1 MRAGCVIALAW
12 LLAAPAAAAEQEFPY
27 SAYVAIGEC
36 AVRSGPGRNYYAT
49 EKLPLGETVEVYRH
63 EDGWCAIRPPA
74 ASFSWVRADDLRIGR
89 DGIGIV
95 LAEGAPSRVGTNESE
110 LRDVIQ
116 VRLERGEEVEV
127 LDAVQVSNDNGVEFY
142 CKIAPPSGEFRWIH
156 RDDISR
162 EKPTAESARRRP
174 AADAEEMEAT
184 DDEQDVRT
192 DHWGSWVKSR
202 RTDAQH
208 AGGASAVAGNPLR
221 SGADTG
227 RSIALAA
234 AADESGD
241 ASQSARK
248 RRSASRG
255 GEAALALELRSI
267 DRELSRIVVDDPGQ
281 WNFDSVR
288 ARAEAAMAEATKP
301 EIRDEIRDLQERIE
315 RFADIRRRSLALHD
329 AVVESRPAGESLQ
342 VDESAAADSLARRGE
357 TRPHDAPLRHG
368 EAAIGETRPREREY
382 DGVGKLTRV
391 VSQRPGAPR
400 YALVNSAN
408 DVVAFV
414 SPGSGVNLQ
423 PFEGQHVGISGQR
436 GYMPELKKPHVTALR
451 VNALG
456 AGQARLARRQLRDN
470 RQEVR

>member
-1 MRAGCVIALAW
+1 
-12 LLAAPAAAAEQEFPY
+12 
-27 SAYVAIGEC
+27 
-36 AVRSGPGRNYYAT
+36 
-49 EKLPLGETVEVYRH
+49 
-63 EDGWCAIRPPA
+63 
-74 ASFSWVRADDLRIGR
+74 
-89 DGIGIV
+89 
-95 LAEGAPSRVGTNESE
+95 
-110 LRDVIQ
+110 
-116 VRLERGEEVEV
+116 
-127 LDAVQVSNDNGVEFY
+127 
-142 CKIAPPSGEFRWIH
+142 
-156 RDDISR
+156 
-162 EKPTAESARRRP
+162 
-174 AADAEEMEAT
+174 MEAT
-184 DDEQDVRT
+184 EVGRDVRT

-202 RTDAQH
+202 RSDAQH
-208 AGGASAVAGNPLR
+208 AGGASAVEGNPLR
-221 SGADTG
+221 SGPDTS

-248 RRSASRG
+248 RSSVSRG
-255 GEAALALELRSI
+255 GEAALAAELRAI

-281 WNFDSVR
+281 WDFESVR

-315 RFADIRRRSLALHD
+315 RFEDIRRRSLAIHD
-329 AVVESRPAGESLQ
+329 AVVDSRPAGESLP
-342 VDESAAADSLARRGE
+342 VGESLRDSLSR
-357 TRPHDAPLRHG
+357 LRHG
-368 EAAIGETRPREREY
+368 ESSIGETRPPEREY

-408 DVVAFV
+408 EVVAFV

-470 RQEVR
+470 RQEVH